1 MREYKPW
8 QGEPEKENIFHGEN
22 QIVDNFFTQSEIIKI
37 MSDSLDTRNVEYKER
52 LSQRNHIIYLDGEL
66 RDKVTKKAEELSGTT
81 GLNLVGSSYAVYQN
95 IRTTTAPVRRP
106 RLQEHYDT
114 NMGGPMVTIDVQ
126 MASNIDWP
134 LLVDGKEYTLKDG
147 QALLFSGTNQLHGRP
162 EIIFKDEDYIHL
174 LFLHFGL
181 NDPEQGPVRK
191 QNMGN
196 YMEGGDSH

>member
-52 LSQRNHIIYLDGEL
+52 LSQRNHIIYLDGKL